1 MLAAFRENGAPNS
14 SSSTSGNSSAAFSVV
29 NVTSTYTSTSTG
41 CHSSSIAGSVT
52 VQSFLSTYSS
62 VGMPGVPCASQPAV
76 PASSAA
82 SLFDSSLVPSTSS
95 PNLAPSVWK
104 AFVVGPGYA
113 LIPRFSIP
121 SGALVEFADLLAE
134 NIRAQEAE
142 PHTYLDGKLLVAP
155 AKKTVVEITDIIT
168 WIQALTM
175 YQWIFCSTYPSR
187 WQDTT
192 QDKLLILQ
200 TACQFPGPAWLNYN
214 TAFRN
219 DAATS
224 LLADRSNMNLDLY
237 NFHTPA
243 SSTVTGQSAPRSTS
257 LPHTS
262 ASSSI
267 PPKRSFD
274 PI

>member
-1 MLAAFRENGAPNS
+1 MAKI
-14 SSSTSGNSSAAFSVV
+14 T
-29 NVTSTYTSTSTG
+29 T
-41 CHSSSIAGSVT
+41 
-52 VQSFLSTYSS
+52 
-62 VGMPGVPCASQPAV
+62 
-76 PASSAA
+76 
-82 SLFDSSLVPSTSS
+82 
-95 PNLAPSVWK
+95 
-104 AFVVGPGYA
+104 
-113 LIPRFSIP
+113 
-121 SGALVEFADLLAE
+121 GALVEFADLLAE

-192 QDKLLILQ
+192 QYKLLILQ
-200 TACQFPGPAWLNYN
+200 TACQFPGPAWLDYN

-243 SSTVTGQSAPRSTS
+243 SSTITGQSAPRSTS

>member
-1 MLAAFRENGAPNS
+1 
-14 SSSTSGNSSAAFSVV
+14 
-29 NVTSTYTSTSTG
+29 
-41 CHSSSIAGSVT
+41 
-52 VQSFLSTYSS
+52 
-62 VGMPGVPCASQPAV
+62 
-76 PASSAA
+76 
-82 SLFDSSLVPSTSS
+82 
-95 PNLAPSVWK
+95 
-104 AFVVGPGYA
+104 
-113 LIPRFSIP
+113 
-121 SGALVEFADLLAE
+121 
-134 NIRAQEAE
+134 
-142 PHTYLDGKLLVAP
+142 
-155 AKKTVVEITDIIT
+155 
-168 WIQALTM
+168 M
-175 YQWIFCSTYPSR
+175 YQWIFRSTYPSR

-192 QDKLLILQ
+192 QYKLLILQ
-200 TACQFPGPAWLNYN
+200 TACQFPGPAWLDYN

-243 SSTVTGQSAPRSTS
+243 SSTVTGQSAPRLTS

>member
-1 MLAAFRENGAPNS
+1 
-14 SSSTSGNSSAAFSVV
+14 
-29 NVTSTYTSTSTG
+29 
-41 CHSSSIAGSVT
+41 
-52 VQSFLSTYSS
+52 
-62 VGMPGVPCASQPAV
+62 MPGVPRASQPAV

-95 PNLAPSVWK
+95 PTLAPSVWK

-113 LIPRFSIP
+113 PIPGKLVAKIT

-142 PHTYLDGKLLVAP
+142 PHTYMDGKLLVAP
-155 AKKTVVEITDIIT
+155 ARKTVVEITDIIT

-192 QDKLLILQ
+192 QYKLLILQ
-200 TACQFPGPAWLNYN
+200 TACQFPGPARLNYN

-224 LLADRSNMNLDLY
+224 LLADWSNMNLDLY